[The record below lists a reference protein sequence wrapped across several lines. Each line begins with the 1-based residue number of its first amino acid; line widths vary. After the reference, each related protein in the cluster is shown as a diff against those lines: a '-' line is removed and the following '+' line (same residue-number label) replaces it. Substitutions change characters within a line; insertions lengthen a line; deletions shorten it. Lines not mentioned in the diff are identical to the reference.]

1 MQVLSDIHQERREEV
16 DPHDQLILGGDPDN
30 HLDARHLIIEDHD
43 LREPP
48 SCQSAVVRFR
58 NTEVVVLPS
67 YFNLKC
73 EKP

>member
-16 DPHDQLILGGDPDN
+16 DPHDQLILVGEPGN
-30 HLDARHLIIEDHD
+30 HLDARHLFEDQD
-43 LREPP
+43 LGEPP

-58 NTEVVVLPS
+58 NAEVVVLPS